1 MCNSLRFDV
10 VHEGNP
16 LRLDARGSKS
26 PLPVDDNVAAKP
38 PFSASYVARAIS
50 AESLNL
56 LIILTRFRRAFA
68 HLAGLAID
76 VETL

>member
-10 VHEGNP
+10 VHEG
-16 LRLDARGSKS
+16 S